1 MPSWQAVLQWLSF
14 FAVLAAA
21 VFTGIYAGI
30 THRQWQV
37 AQDTLQVSQC
47 AYITIGKNDGVVSD
61 FIIPS
66 VPNQDAEL
74 VMYFQNSGH
83 IPATLAR
90 GTMVAFVGAG
100 SKKIGNY
107 LHASVHRISSK
118 DKEQE
123 ERQSGRRGR
132 DFHYCG

>member
-1 MPSWQAVLQWLSF
+1 MPRWQAVLQWLTF
-14 FAVLAAA
+14 FAALAAA

-37 AQDTLQVSQC
+37 AQDTLQVSQRV
-47 AYITIGKNDGVVSD
+47 YITIGKNDGVVSD

-83 IPATLAR
+83 IPATFAR

-100 SKKIGNY
+100 SKKKRELPPLIR
-107 LHASVHRISSK
+107 SQ
-118 DKEQE
+118 D
-123 ERQSGRRGR
+123 
-132 DFHYCG
+132 